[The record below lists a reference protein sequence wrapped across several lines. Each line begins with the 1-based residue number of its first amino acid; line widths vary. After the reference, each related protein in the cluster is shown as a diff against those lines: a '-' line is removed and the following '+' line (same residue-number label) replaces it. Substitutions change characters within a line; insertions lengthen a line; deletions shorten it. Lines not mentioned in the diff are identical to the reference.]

1 MEKLKEVLD
10 FLQLKEDEDT
20 INMFENYM
28 KGILDW
34 NERINLTA
42 IKDRDEFIRK
52 HFIDSLLCAN
62 SEEYKNGKKILDLG
76 TGGGFPGVPL
86 AIISPD
92 KDFILMDSLRKKL
105 KVVEE
110 LSNIIGLRNISVLH
124 GRAEELARNKDYR
137 ENFDVCVSRAVANL
151 SVLLEY
157 TLPFVRVDGTLIAFK
172 GPDVD
177 NELKDASKAID
188 ILGGKLDRIEKPNIN
203 GFDLNHNLLYI
214 KKIKTTNKKFP
225 RKAGIPVKEPII

>member
-157 TLPFVRVDGTLIAFK
+157 TLPFVRVGGTLIAFK